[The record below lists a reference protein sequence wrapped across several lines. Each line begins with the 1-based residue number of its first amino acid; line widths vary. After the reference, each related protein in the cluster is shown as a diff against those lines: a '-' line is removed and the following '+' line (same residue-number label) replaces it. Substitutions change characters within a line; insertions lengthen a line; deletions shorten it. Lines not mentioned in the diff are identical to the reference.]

1 MRATTAL
8 VAAAGALVCSLL
20 AFPVGAATV
29 VAPRLYVWEPARI
42 DGGGF
47 VTVLAPSPATKD
59 LWLAGSDVAGI
70 FRSTDGGRTWLGSI
84 KGFEGGDQRKVG
96 AIEWDPFD
104 AKRAWACVGTV
115 RLTGPVGA
123 VVRTTDAGLTWATV
137 STDALCSG
145 GVFAGSGV
153 ADAHPR
159 STGRLLIAD
168 PTRRNRLWIGT
179 LVDGV
184 KRSIDAGATWTAQ
197 GLAGLPV
204 RGLALDPQDPNIL
217 YAAVRTPTGGGVYR
231 TADAN
236 AAAPTWE
243 LLPGPARAEELAVV
257 NQRLYVAAGNDG
269 VWAADLS
276 ASAPVLARVGAS
288 SLPVDPT
295 TDVMTVTATVIK
307 GVETLFVG
315 MDPDAVCLD
324 VAATWCPTVWRST
337 DRGATWTPLP
347 ATPAG
352 VHPEIGGPTGAVWRQ
367 AEHPATLLGGSNHL
381 TSDVKVDPFTR
392 SRILLAGRAGI
403 WRSTDS
409 GGSWYPVPRGL
420 TMTFHGQPA
429 TDGTAPGSVVVPTS
443 DWNLLGT
450 TDGGRTVT
458 EIPFAEEGGTAARLV
473 GWTGGGSAP
482 LYVGVGFGG
491 SDSELYVQEVP
502 GGTFEALGFGAAS
515 HARGVLAVAARDVG
529 GQRVVVAIGRGAG
542 VWRTVDTGPWTQA
555 ALVPGGIDGTI
566 IART

>member
-1 MRATTAL
+1 MRWSA
-8 VAAAGALVCSLL
+8 VCWRSPL
-20 AFPVGAATV
+20 AAATV
-29 VAPRLYVWEPARI
+29 VAPPSYVWEPARI

-70 FRSTDGGRTWLGSI
+70 FRSTDGGRTWLGST

-137 STDALCSG
+137 STDAFCSG

-153 ADAHPR
+153 TDAHPR

-184 KRSIDAGATWTAQ
+184 KRSIDGGVTWTAQ

-231 TADAN
+231 TTDAN

-257 NQRLYVAAGNDG
+257 N
-269 VWAADLS
+269 
-276 ASAPVLARVGAS
+276 
-288 SLPVDPT
+288 
-295 TDVMTVTATVIK
+295 
-307 GVETLFVG
+307 
-315 MDPDAVCLD
+315 
-324 VAATWCPTVWRST
+324 
-337 DRGATWTPLP
+337 RGCTSPP
-347 ATPAG
+347 ATKGCGRPTCRRRHPCWPEWGRPAC
-352 VHPEIGGPTGAVWRQ
+352 
-367 AEHPATLLGGSNHL
+367 
-381 TSDVKVDPFTR
+381 R
-392 SRILLAGRAGI
+392 SI
-403 WRSTDS
+403 
-409 GGSWYPVPRGL
+409 PP
-420 TMTFHGQPA
+420 
-429 TDGTAPGSVVVPTS
+429 PTS
-443 DWNLLGT
+443 
-450 TDGGRTVT
+450 
-458 EIPFAEEGGTAARLV
+458 
-473 GWTGGGSAP
+473 
-482 LYVGVGFGG
+482 
-491 SDSELYVQEVP
+491 
-502 GGTFEALGFGAAS
+502 
-515 HARGVLAVAARDVG
+515 
-529 GQRVVVAIGRGAG
+529 
-542 VWRTVDTGPWTQA
+542 
-555 ALVPGGIDGTI
+555 
-566 IART
+566 